1 MAEGTQIKVRTF
13 KRTEFIEVGR
23 DTFDENV
30 GKFFTA
36 IGEEN
41 IIQIL
46 PLAYEHIDI
55 STQKVVSDYGLIL
68 VYKTKS

>member
-41 IIQIL
+41 IIQIQ

>member
-1 MAEGTQIKVRTF
+1 MAEGEKIKVRTF

-36 IGEEN
+36 IGAEN

-46 PLAYEHIDI
+46 PLSYEHIDI
-55 STQKVVSDYGLIL
+55 STQKVVSDYGLML
-68 VYKTKS
+68 VYKAKE

>member
-1 MAEGTQIKVRTF
+1 MPEGNTIKVKVF
-13 KRTEFIEVGR
+13 KRTEYIEVGR

-30 GKFFTA
+30 GKFMTA

-46 PLAYEHIDI
+46 PLTYEHIDI
-55 STQKVVSDYGLIL
+55 SSQKVVTDYGLIL
-68 VYKTKS
+68 IYRAKS

>member
-1 MAEGTQIKVRTF
+1 MPEGTTIKVRTF

-36 IGEEN
+36 IGAEN
-41 IIQIL
+41 IIQVL
-46 PLAYEHIDI
+46 PLSYEHIDI
-55 STQKVVSDYGLIL
+55 STQKVVSDYGLTVI
-68 VYKTKS
+68 YKSAS

>member
-1 MAEGTQIKVRTF
+1 MAQGEKIKVRTF

-36 IGEEN
+36 IGAEN

-46 PLAYEHIDI
+46 PLSYEHIDI
-55 STQKVVSDYGLIL
+55 STQKVVSDYGMML
-68 VYKTKS
+68 VYKAKE

>member
-1 MAEGTQIKVRTF
+1 MAEGEVIKVRTF

-36 IGEEN
+36 VGMEN
-41 IIQIL
+41 VVQVL
-46 PLAYEHIDI
+46 PLMYEHIDI
-55 STQKVVSDYGLIL
+55 TSQKVVSDYGLTLI
-68 VYKTKS
+68 YRAKK

>member
-1 MAEGTQIKVRTF
+1 MAEGEKIKVRTF

-36 IGEEN
+36 IGAEN
-41 IIQIL
+41 IIQVL
-46 PLAYEHIDI
+46 PLTYEHIDI
-55 STQKVVSDYGLIL
+55 STQKVVSDYGLML
-68 VYKTKS
+68 VYKTKE

>member
-1 MAEGTQIKVRTF
+1 MAEGTTIKVRTF

-41 IIQIL
+41 IIQVI

-68 VYKTKS
+68 IYKTKS